1 MIQGVLLAAGS
12 ASRFGGG
19 KLLHPLPDGTPLGI
33 ASYRNLKAACPH
45 VIVVV
50 RESDETLR
58 RLFEIEDAALVI
70 CHDASKGLSRS
81 LIAGIRA
88 SENADGWLIAL
99 ADMPFVLP
107 ATIEKL
113 VAKLATGSA
122 IVLPAYGG
130 RRGNPVGLDRRHR
143 EALLALQGDEGARS
157 IVKRYATETDVIEC
171 DDPGILRDIDTR
183 ADLG

>member
-1 MIQGVLLAAGS
+1 MIQGILLAAGS

-19 KLLHPLPDGTPLGI
+19 KLRHPLPNGTPLGI

-50 RESDETLR
+50 REGDESLR
-58 RLFEIEDAALVI
+58 RLFESEDATVVV
-70 CHDASKGLSRS
+70 CHDASDGLSRS
-81 LIAGIRA
+81 LIKGIRS
-88 SENADGWLIAL
+88 SENANGWLIAL
-99 ADMPFVLP
+99 ADMPFVQP

-113 VAKLATGSA
+113 VAKLRSGSG
-122 IVLPAYGG
+122 IVLPAYRGT
-130 RRGNPVGLDRRHR
+130 RGNPVGLHHRHR

-157 IVKRYATETDVIEC
+157 IIKRHAAETDVVDC
-171 DDPGILRDIDTR
+171 GDPGVLRDIDTR